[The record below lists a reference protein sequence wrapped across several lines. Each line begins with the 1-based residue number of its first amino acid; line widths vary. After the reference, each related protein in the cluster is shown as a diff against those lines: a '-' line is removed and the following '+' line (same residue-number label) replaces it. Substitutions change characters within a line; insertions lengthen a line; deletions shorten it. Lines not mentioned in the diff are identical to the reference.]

1 MFIYDDIIYVYMYFI
16 SLYMYVYTYLEE
28 LTLCA
33 KPYRLTWNFY
43 DRDLLFHDGAF
54 FIYYY

>member
-16 SLYMYVYTYLEE
+16 SLYMYVYTYIEE

-33 KPYRLTWNFY
+33 KPDILT
-43 DRDLLFHDGAF
+43 
-54 FIYYY
+54 